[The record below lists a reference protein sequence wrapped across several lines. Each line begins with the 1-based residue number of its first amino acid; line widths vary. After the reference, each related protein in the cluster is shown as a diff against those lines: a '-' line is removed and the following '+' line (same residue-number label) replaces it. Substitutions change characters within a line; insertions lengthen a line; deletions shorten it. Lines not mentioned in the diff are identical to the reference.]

1 MERFDTI
8 IIGGGPGGTAA
19 ARVLARGGNRVALV
33 EDRTLGGTCL
43 NRGCVPTKLL
53 LGAVNPLNVMENLAR
68 GRIIE
73 GSEHVNFEA
82 LREKVRHFV
91 DGTRRTLTLEL
102 IHLGVHII
110 KGHATCLSPH
120 TVSVCERDGHCTIF
134 EGEHL
139 VLACG
144 SRTST
149 YPGLTPDGRIILGS
163 TTILQQRLI
172 PKSLIIAGGGTI
184 GVELADFFVHMG
196 TRVIIAEA
204 APQLAPT
211 EDLDIAMQLRMF
223 LERRGVI
230 CLTGVRA
237 LSLVPDKK
245 KEKAVLT
252 LADGAVY
259 TAQKGLIA
267 AGRMPNTETLGAENA
282 GCALNR
288 RGFITTDY
296 YLRAS
301 DTAWAIGDVNG
312 KVLLAHAAAHQG
324 EYVARTIL
332 GEEAGPYVPGP
343 MPSCFHGSHE
353 IMRVGMTEREAV
365 AMGGE
370 VTISKAHFASNVMA
384 QATGNPYGFVKVVWI
399 GDDIAGIS
407 AIGANVS
414 QLTLSAQLLLM
425 GQYHSRKLETFM
437 VAHPTLDETLLAA
450 IMAQRTPSND

>member
-204 APQLAPT
+204 APQLAPCT
-211 EDLDIAMQLRMF
+211 SFNTASQNNPQPPPKFFSLSFFFSFVVVFVSVGIF
-223 LERRGVI
+223 II
-230 CLTGVRA
+230 CPNFTV
-237 LSLVPDKK
+237 
-245 KEKAVLT
+245 
-252 LADGAVY
+252 
-259 TAQKGLIA
+259 KGD
-267 AGRMPNTETLGAENA
+267 
-282 GCALNR
+282 
-288 RGFITTDY
+288 FI
-296 YLRAS
+296 
-301 DTAWAIGDVNG
+301 
-312 KVLLAHAAAHQG
+312 LL
-324 EYVARTIL
+324 Y
-332 GEEAGPYVPGP
+332 
-343 MPSCFHGSHE
+343 
-353 IMRVGMTEREAV
+353 
-365 AMGGE
+365 
-370 VTISKAHFASNVMA
+370 
-384 QATGNPYGFVKVVWI
+384 
-399 GDDIAGIS
+399 S
-407 AIGANVS
+407 AKS
-414 QLTLSAQLLLM
+414 
-425 GQYHSRKLETFM
+425 
-437 VAHPTLDETLLAA
+437 
-450 IMAQRTPSND
+450 

>member
-8 IIGGGPGGTAA
+8 IIGGGPGGVAA

-33 EDRTLGGTCL
+33 EDRSLGGTCL

-53 LGAVNPLNVMENLAR
+53 LGAVNPLNVMDNLAR

-91 DGTRRTLTLEL
+91 DGSRRTLTLEL
-102 IHLGVHII
+102 IHLGVHLI

-120 TVSVCERDGHCTIF
+120 LVSVCERDGHCTTF

-144 SRTST
+144 YRTST
-149 YPGLTPDGRIILGS
+149 YPGLQPDGRIILGS

-172 PKSLIIAGGGTI
+172 PRSLIICGGGTI

-267 AGRMPNTETLGAENA
+267 AGRMPNTEDLGAENA

-288 RGFITTDY
+288 RGFVTTDY

-301 DTAWAIGDVNG
+301 DTTWAIGDVNG

-332 GEEAGPYVPGP
+332 GKEAGPYVPGP

-365 AMGGE
+365 ALGGE
-370 VTISKAHFASNVMA
+370 VTISKVHFASNVMA
-384 QATGNPYGFVKVVWI
+384 QATGNPYGFVKVVWS
-399 GDDIAGIS
+399 GDDMAGIS

-425 GQYHSRKLETFM
+425 GQYHSKKLETFM
-437 VAHPTLDETLLAA
+437 VAHPTLDETLIAA
-450 IMAQRTPSND
+450 IRAQRTPSND